1 MNWIILL
8 AALFLI
14 VTEALYDGLKMRG
27 KHTFSARVE
36 LLYLIIVILIMFAF
50 LLGIQTPFEYHF
62 VPLWKV
68 IVGYVFLRFAIFNL
82 ILNTVAGLKLSFVGT
97 TKDTDKIMQWLM
109 NKGVPRNFIAFGQF
123 IAFLWGVSWLIY

>member
-1 MNWIILL
+1 MNLVILL

-14 VTEALYDGLKMRG
+14 VTESFYEGFKMRG
-27 KHTFSARVE
+27 KRTISARIE
-36 LLYLIIVILIMFAF
+36 FLYLAVVSVVFFAF
-50 LLGIQTPFEYHF
+50 LLGIQTPFVYHF
-62 VPLWKV
+62 VPLWNV
-68 IVGYVFLRFAIFNL
+68 IIGYVFLRFAIFNL

-109 NKGVPRNFIAFGQF
+109 SKGVPRSFIAFSQF